1 MELPNKQSSTGNIE
15 KLEDKVGC
23 SWQALRKAKE
33 RTETALERF
42 RDAIAGNGESPSS
55 LMPEE
60 EASIV
65 VFGSLARWEWTDGS
79 DVDWTLL
86 IDGPADPQH
95 RRIAHFIAARL
106 EQEKLRRPGPTGVFG
121 NMAFSHDII
130 HQIGGQRDTNQNT
143 TQRVLL
149 LLESLPLKGGLVYGR
164 VTRSVLRR
172 YLEDDI
178 SFHSS
183 GGKKYRV
190 PRFLLN
196 DIVRYWR
203 TMAVD
208 YAHKRY
214 ERAGQGWALRNIK
227 LRMSRKL
234 IFVSGLLTC
243 FSCYL
248 NPSSGTQTGAKGVD
262 SENAIVNHLMKY
274 VTMPPLEVLAEAL
287 LNYASK
293 EAAVCIMNAY
303 ERFIENLACPET
315 RRYLDSL
322 EMSNSDMD
330 ETFNHMCQ
338 ISREFQKGLTSFFF
352 DGDEQLARLTR
363 KYGVF

>member
-1 MELPNKQSSTGNIE
+1 MPNKNENNIFELLE
-15 KLEDKVGC
+15 KKLSC
-23 SWQALRKAKE
+23 NWQAIRYAQGQAENTKE
-33 RTETALERF
+33 KFCNLLN
-42 RDAIAGNGESPSS
+42 DSKISGVK
-55 LMPEE
+55 LIPEE

-65 VFGSLARWEWTDGS
+65 VFGSLARGEWTTGS

-86 IDGPADPQH
+86 IDGPADPEH
-95 RRIAHFIAARL
+95 RNIAHIISTRL
-106 EQEKLRRPGPTGVFG
+106 EKEGLGEPSPAGAFG

-130 HQIGGQRDTNQNT
+130 HQIGGQKDTNRNT
-143 TQRVLL
+143 TQRILL
-149 LLESLPLKGGLVYGR
+149 LLESRSVIDDFVYDR
-164 VTRSVLRR
+164 VIRSVLMR

-178 SFHSS
+178 SFPSTKS
-183 GGKKYRV
+183 NKYKI

-214 ERAGQGWALRNIK
+214 ERAGKGWALRNIK

-248 NPSSGTQTGAKGVD
+248 NPSPSIGGVSIGTRD
-262 SENAIVNHLMKY
+262 SRAGLVEHLVKY
-274 VTMPPLEVLAEAL
+274 VGMTPLEVLTESLSKYAL
-287 LNYASK
+287 EDTARQIMDAYNSFLSK
-293 EAAVCIMNAY
+293 
-303 ERFIENLACPET
+303 LADSDIRNHLEE
-315 RRYLDSL
+315 LDISKA
-322 EMSNSDMD
+322 DTD
-330 ETFNHMCQ
+330 KIFNELCG
-338 ISREFQKGLTSFFF
+338 ISRKFQNGLTSFFF
-352 DGDEQLARLTR
+352 DNKHLAELTR